1 MSSPSADRR
10 LTPDLASKFAR
21 IALGHVGREYPNN
34 KLTTSRASRRAR
46 AARPAPDPAVDW
58 HSCVHGYWLLATLL
72 RLQPDMPEA
81 GAIRVLFDDAFTAQ
95 KVGGEVAY
103 LARPSSRG
111 FERPYGWGWLLK
123 LQAEL
128 LAHDAP
134 PSSASWAA
142 AHQPLADVF
151 VARFEDF
158 LPRPPYPLRTGV
170 HSSTS
175 FAIALA
181 QDYAAAAGNSAL
193 TALFAQKMRAWHLAD
208 RDAPAWEPPG
218 RRISLRHPD
227 DRPAAPPG
235 PEFQAWFRAYL
246 PRAAERQPATLFTPA
261 TVSDRSDG
269 KIAHLD
275 GLNFSRAWCWR
286 ELAATLPSGDPLA
299 AVAEAAAREHMAAS
313 LPHVAG
319 DYMGEHCRLPPSW
332 RSRPA
337 NLLIGYRSFTYRIT
351 FSSHSKALFEREP
364 GEQRRECVRLSR
376 ITAKPHPCW
385 PTLLPLGQVRSRGRL

>member
-1 MSSPSADRR
+1 MSSPSAPNATNGR
-10 LTPDLASKFAR
+10 LTAELASKFAG
-21 IALGHVGREYPNN
+21 IALGHVAREYPN
-34 KLTTSRASRRAR
+34 KLDHVLDGPADAR
-46 AARPAPDPAVDW
+46 GPRDLHPIFFGSFDW

-72 RLQPDMPEA
+72 RLQPAIPEA
-81 GAIRVLFDDAFTAQ
+81 GAIRALFDDAFTAE
-95 KVGGEVAY
+95 KVAGEVAY

-128 LAHDAP
+128 MAHDRP
-134 PSSASWAA
+134 WATT
-142 AHQPLADVF
+142 HQPLADVF

-158 LPRPPYPLRTGV
+158 LPKATYPLRTGV

-181 QDYAAAAGNSAL
+181 QDYAAAAGNGAL
-193 TALFAQKMRAWHLAD
+193 TALFAHKMRAWHLAD
-208 RDAPAWEPPG
+208 RDAPAWEPSGDEFLSATLMTAACLQRLLP
-218 RRISLRHPD
+218 
-227 DRPAAPPG
+227 PA
-235 PEFQAWFRAYL
+235 EFQAWFRAYL
-246 PRAAERQPATLFTPA
+246 PRAAERQPTTLFTPA

-286 ELAATLPSGDPLA
+286 EIAATLPAGDPLA

-319 DYMGEHCRLPPSW
+319 DYMGEHWLASF
-332 RSRPA
+332 A
-337 NLLIGYRSFTYRIT
+337 LLALTAGEAIG
-351 FSSHSKALFEREP
+351 
-364 GEQRRECVRLSR
+364 
-376 ITAKPHPCW
+376 
-385 PTLLPLGQVRSRGRL
+385 